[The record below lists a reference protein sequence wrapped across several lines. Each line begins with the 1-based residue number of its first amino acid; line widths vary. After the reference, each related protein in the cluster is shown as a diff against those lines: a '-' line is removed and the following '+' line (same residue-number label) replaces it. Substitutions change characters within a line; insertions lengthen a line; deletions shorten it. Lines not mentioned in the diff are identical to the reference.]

1 MTARNNRRNNY
12 NENLGIRYTIEF
24 SIKFIIL
31 NCDHISKRFIKNKA
45 KNWGIGTTFEKFRQ
59 TLTLAIIS
67 LFKVRTTN
75 QLQIK

>member
-31 NCDHISKRFIKNKA
+31 NCDHISKRFIKNKS
-45 KNWGIGTTFEKFRQ
+45 KNWRIGTTFEKFRQ

-67 LFKVRTTN
+67 RFKVRTTN

>member
-31 NCDHISKRFIKNKA
+31 NCDHISKRFIKRTSQK
-45 KNWGIGTTFEKFRQ
+45 IGELGQLLK
-59 TLTLAIIS
+59 S
-67 LFKVRTTN
+67 LDR
-75 QLQIK
+75 L